1 MESSKQGR
9 CYTLKGE
16 IFQKKKKK
24 KENRKENKFKKVAGV
39 NVAKNQKRLSQKKK
53 PRKTQ
58 WVVIFVVK
66 NDELFPIMK
75 KTSCKAANLH
85 DKRGSLIPFKN

>member
-1 MESSKQGR
+1 MESSKQCR
-9 CYTLKGE
+9 CYTLKGK
-16 IFQKKKKK
+16 IFPRKKKKNKTEK
-24 KENRKENKFKKVAGV
+24 KKFKKVAGV

-66 NDELFPIMK
+66 NDELFSIMK

-85 DKRGSLIPFKN
+85 DKRGSLLPFKN